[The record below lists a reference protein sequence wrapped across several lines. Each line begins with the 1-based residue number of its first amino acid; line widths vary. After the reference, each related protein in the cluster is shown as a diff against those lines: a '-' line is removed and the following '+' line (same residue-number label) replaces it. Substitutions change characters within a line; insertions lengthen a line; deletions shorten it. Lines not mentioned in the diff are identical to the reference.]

1 MMHPE
6 ESSLPSEES
15 KRIAFTAFH
24 TFKFASATLAEK
36 LGDKYT
42 AFEELFA
49 LCALLTET
57 AQWAGMP
64 LDRLL
69 VNVQAMYQ
77 TERDAHGA
85 ANDTTH

>member
-1 MMHPE
+1 MHPE
-6 ESSLPSEES
+6 ESYQPSEES
-15 KRIAFTAFH
+15 KRISFMAFH
-24 TFKFASATLAEK
+24 TFKFASATLANK

-42 AFEELFA
+42 AYEELFA

-64 LDRLL
+64 LDSLL
-69 VNVQAMYQ
+69 VNVKAMYL

-85 ANDTTH
+85 ANDTAH

>member
-1 MMHPE
+1 MHPE
-6 ESSLPSEES
+6 ESSLPSEEFKKIS
-15 KRIAFTAFH
+15 FMAFH
-24 TFKFASATLAEK
+24 TFKFASANLAEK

-42 AFEELFA
+42 ACEEIFA

-69 VNVQAMYQ
+69 VNVQAMYL

-85 ANDTTH
+85 AHDTTH